1 MLQKHS
7 ILYAAAKKYLG
18 LWALV
23 ATAIPA
29 WLVGTAAW
37 AADEVFVSRVSP
49 ITLPMGKKIQAF
61 DISFD
66 DPVIEL
72 YILADRTNAAVQAV
86 QTDTDTLLTPYT
98 ATPPFAGAVTQNGV
112 ANNNLSGPDGVITVG
127 HREIWAGDGPQNTG
141 GTNPM
146 PIPGTSTVKVIDL
159 LSGQTTHVIN
169 TKGTFRADELC
180 LDPRDNL
187 VLVANDAEQPFPY
200 VSLISTNSYSLLQQI
215 TFDGTIPSGSKIAA
229 PKATNGIE
237 QCQWD
242 ARTARFY
249 LNIPEVNGPGDDT
262 APGAVVVL
270 KVTSPGMIAIDKI
283 FNIDHNKCA
292 GPQGMAIGPDHQI
305 LLGCNA
311 PSGKTASSPN
321 GNGNF
326 STVIIDDRNGK
337 IIATLNDES
346 GADEV
351 WYNDGDGQY
360 FLARSAAP
368 LTQQLGV
375 IDVKG
380 DPSRLDQSVFIG
392 TAGAAGNHSVAADPI
407 FNQVYVPIASTSG
420 ASATYCGG
428 TNGCIAIFTT
438 TPGNDDPGIPAP

>member
-1 MLQKHS
+1 MLQKQS
-7 ILYAAAKKYLG
+7 ILHALIRKYWGPAIVATAALP
-18 LWALV
+18 LV
-23 ATAIPA
+23 AT
-29 WLVGTAAW
+29 TAW

-49 ITLPMGKKIQAF
+49 ITLPVKIQAF

-72 YILADRTNAAVQAV
+72 YLLADRTNAEIQAV
-86 QTDTDTLLTPYT
+86 QTDTNTLLPPYK

-112 ANNNLSGPDGVITVG
+112 ANNDLSGPDGVITVG

-141 GTNPM
+141 GVNPQ
-146 PIPGTSTVKVIDL
+146 PIAGTSSVKVIDL
-159 LSGQTTHVIN
+159 LSGKTTHMIS
-169 TKGTFRADELC
+169 TLGTFRADELC

-187 VLVANDAEQPFPY
+187 VLVANDAEKPFPY
-200 VSLISTNSYSLLQQI
+200 VSLISTDSYSLLQQI
-215 TFDGTIPSGSKIAA
+215 TFDGTVPSGSKIAA

-249 LNIPEVNGPGDDT
+249 LAIPEVNGPGDDT

-270 KVTSPGMIAIDKI
+270 KVTSPGTIAIDKI

-311 PSGKTASSPN
+311 PSGKSSASDTI

-337 IIATLNDES
+337 VIATLDNES
-346 GADEV
+346 GGDQV

-360 FLARSAAP
+360 FLARSSAP

-392 TAGAAGNHSVAADPI
+392 TAGAAGNHSVAADAI
-407 FNQVYVPIASTSG
+407 FNQIFVPIASTSG

-428 TNGCIAIFTT
+428 ANGCIAVFTT
-438 TPGNDDPGIPAP
+438 VPSKDDPGIPAP